1 MTDTFDSLRAGFRG
15 PLVMPGDAGYDAA
28 RAVWNAMVDKR
39 PSVVARC
46 TGPADIVTAVNFARE
61 RGMAT
66 AVRGGA
72 HSTAGKGTCEEPGAT
87 DANVSWA
94 RAFRDA
100 LQPFATG
107 GVYVNFLSE
116 EGDERIKA
124 AYGAEKY
131 ARLARDKAQY
141 APRTSSVSIRTSLP
155 QPGRAATPRADCS
168 PKAAA
173 RSPAWFAGDLVR
185 WLCPSHN
192 ELVIH
197 LRVVS
202 PTDVT
207 TTLVPL
213 LGAEPAVLNLT
224 VLLWAAAR
232 NPDGDAVH
240 FDVLH
245 GAANEVI
252 GRLRDLGLEQRGS
265 IVLENVDASISALAD
280 RATARRGRFQQFTP
294 VWAEIEARIALDG
307 TFPPSWFALLVIA
320 GLIGAVGILTNS
332 QILIVGAMVVGPEYG
347 AIISLAFGVTRRDSA
362 RVLRSAAAL
371 VTGFALAVAAALL
384 LSLVIRG
391 AGLEPKAY
399 ALGIR
404 PVSDLINTPN
414 WFSFIVAALAGVVG
428 VVSLTEAR
436 SSTLIGVFIS
446 VTTIPAAS
454 DIGVSLAFG
463 SGSEARGSAL
473 RSR

>member
-1 MTDTFDSLRAGFRG
+1 M
-15 PLVMPGDAGYDAA
+15 AA
-28 RAVWNAMVDKR
+28 RHGF
-39 PSVVARC
+39 
-46 TGPADIVTAVNFARE
+46 T
-61 RGMAT
+61 
-66 AVRGGA
+66 
-72 HSTAGKGTCEEPGAT
+72 
-87 DANVSWA
+87 
-94 RAFRDA
+94 
-100 LQPFATG
+100 
-107 GVYVNFLSE
+107 
-116 EGDERIKA
+116 
-124 AYGAEKY
+124 
-131 ARLARDKAQY
+131 
-141 APRTSSVSIRTSLP
+141 
-155 QPGRAATPRADCS
+155 
-168 PKAAA
+168 
-173 RSPAWFAGDLVR
+173 GDLVR

-192 ELVIH
+192 EFVIH

-207 TTLVPL
+207 TTLVPV

-224 VLLWAAAR
+224 VLPGAAR
-232 NPDGDAVH
+232 NPDGDAVY

-265 IVLENVDASISALAD
+265 IVLENVDTSISALAD

-347 AIISLAFGVTRRDSA
+347 AIMNLAFGVTRRDSA

-391 AGLEPKAY
+391 TGLEPKAY

-463 SGSEARGSAL
+463 SGSEAWGSAL
-473 RSR
+473 QLLLNVTVLAAVAIAGLPAQQAIWRRVGRRASEAQTG

>member
-1 MTDTFDSLRAGFRG
+1 M
-15 PLVMPGDAGYDAA
+15 
-28 RAVWNAMVDKR
+28 
-39 PSVVARC
+39 
-46 TGPADIVTAVNFARE
+46 
-61 RGMAT
+61 
-66 AVRGGA
+66 
-72 HSTAGKGTCEEPGAT
+72 
-87 DANVSWA
+87 
-94 RAFRDA
+94 
-100 LQPFATG
+100 
-107 GVYVNFLSE
+107 
-116 EGDERIKA
+116 
-124 AYGAEKY
+124 
-131 ARLARDKAQY
+131 
-141 APRTSSVSIRTSLP
+141 
-155 QPGRAATPRADCS
+155 
-168 PKAAA
+168 
-173 RSPAWFAGDLVR
+173 
-185 WLCPSHN
+185 
-192 ELVIH
+192 
-197 LRVVS
+197 
-202 PTDVT
+202 
-207 TTLVPL
+207 

-224 VLLWAAAR
+224 VLPGAAV

-252 GRLRDLGLEQRGS
+252 EQLRDLGLEQRGS
-265 IVLENVDASISALAD
+265 IVLENVDTSISALAD

-347 AIISLAFGVTRRDSA
+347 AIMSLAFGVTRRDSA
-362 RVLRSAAAL
+362 RALRSAAAL
-371 VTGFALAVAAALL
+371 AAGFALAVVAALL
-384 LSLVIRG
+384 LSLAIRG
-391 AGLEPKAY
+391 AGLEPRLY

-463 SGSEARGSAL
+463 SGSEAWGSAL
-473 RSR
+473 QLLLNVTVLTVVAIAGLPAQRAIWRRVARRASAAQTG